1 MWEIDCENKLLSVY
15 DYTIFPCQSVS
26 LRLDLVENQFVIR
39 EFPFRFR
46 HLNVYVHPQAD
57 LVLDTGSPESLV
69 YLYAEPD
76 STMRSV
82 LSDEATQKYVCP
94 SKNGVTPT
102 LYLLHEY
109 GLLGRKIWIEHRE
122 LSRQWRISGEHEM
135 IVAGMDFLKSFN
147 LRLYPAG
154 NRIELIP
161 IAHISLQEDQSRQK
175 GVTEFRFRAFR
186 SKEGHA
192 VVDFVKEGSFWQD
205 FYKDHRLRTLI
216 REGLERNIELETAR
230 LRIEEAIASLRVARG
245 LLRPSAT
252 MTAEGNISSF
262 EGANPDKTYSI
273 GTTVSWEADIV
284 GKQRNAVKRVM
295 ANVEEREA
303 YRQLVQ
309 TRLTATIAQSY
320 YTLEMLD
327 AKRKVLQETIESWQ
341 QQILVM
347 QALMEAG
354 EAERGSIAQAEASSY
369 EAQTQLEQINKQRF
383 ETEGAL
389 SVLLGRTPNTID
401 RGSFSTQDFSYQLV
415 HNVPITALSARPDV
429 RQAEA
434 ALRAAF
440 YQVNVAR
447 SAFYPSLRLSG
458 TLGWTNN
465 GGAGIVNPGG
475 ILLQTIASL
484 AQPLFANGQNRA
496 NLAIA
501 QSQYNQA
508 LVQFSQTLLEAG
520 NEVNNALKAYHA
532 ANNQTQL
539 QKLQIEK
546 LQQAV
551 DACHG
556 QMLYGDGNALQ
567 IIVVRQSLLTARL
580 QQLSSEYEQ
589 IENYITLFRALG
601 GGR

>member
-1 MWEIDCENKLLSVY
+1 MKKIIYSIGLLVTMASCATFKNYEAQQIKTDNIVRNELTDSV
-15 DYTIFPCQSVS
+15 IVS
-26 LRLDLVENQFVIR
+26 
-39 EFPFRFR
+39 
-46 HLNVYVHPQAD
+46 
-57 LVLDTGSPESLV
+57 DTT
-69 YLYAEPD
+69 A
-76 STMRSV
+76 
-82 LSDEATQKYVCP
+82 
-94 SKNGVTPT
+94 
-102 LYLLHEY
+102 LLH
-109 GLLGRKIWIEHRE
+109 
-122 LSRQWRISGEHEM
+122 
-135 IVAGMDFLKSFN
+135 
-147 LRLYPAG
+147 
-154 NRIELIP
+154 
-161 IAHISLQEDQSRQK
+161 
-175 GVTEFRFRAFR
+175 
-186 SKEGHA
+186 
-192 VVDFVKEGSFWQD
+192 WQD
-205 FYKDHRLRTLI
+205 FYKDYRLQTLI
-216 REGLERNIELETAR
+216 REGLERNSELETAR
-230 LRIEEAIASLRVARG
+230 LRIEEAIASLRGARR

-252 MTAEGNISSF
+252 MTAEGSISSF
-262 EGANPDKTYSI
+262 EGAKPDKTYSI
-273 GTTVSWEADIV
+273 GTSISWEADIV
-284 GKQRNAVKRVM
+284 GKQRNAVKGTM

-303 YRQLVQ
+303 YRQLVK
-309 TRLTATIAQSY
+309 TRLIATIAQSY

-327 AKRKVLQETIESWQ
+327 SKRNVLQETIDSWQ
-341 QQILVM
+341 QQVLVM

-354 EAERGSIAQAEASSY
+354 EAERGSIAQAEASRY

-415 HNVPITALSARPDV
+415 HHVPIAALSARPDV

-447 SAFYPSLRLSG
+447 GAFYPSLRLSG

-465 GGAGIVNPGG
+465 GGAGIINPGG

-496 NLAIA
+496 NLSIA
-501 QSQYNQA
+501 QSQHNQA

-532 ANNQTQL
+532 ANNQTRL

-546 LQQAV
+546 LQEAV
-551 DACHG
+551 KASHA

-567 IIVVRQSLLTARL
+567 IIVSRQSLLAAQL

-589 IENYITLFRALG
+589 IESYITLFRALG
-601 GGR
+601 GGK